1 MSYRYS
7 KSHIDDIQSSNCT
20 EHEIS
25 ILCDIQC
32 SLMKQLTAMHVVS
45 ASFNL
50 DDNALAKLHKVTG
63 FTLHI
68 THALPDCNT
77 VWTGTFTHP
86 NKQATIIGSV
96 EKL

>member
-7 KSHIDDIQSSNCT
+7 KSHIDDIQSNGCT

-32 SLMKQLTAMHVVS
+32 SLMKQLTALQAHS
-45 ASFNL
+45 ASFHLNK
-50 DDNALAKLHKVTG
+50 NAWAIQHQVTG
-63 FTLHI
+63 FTLQL
-68 THALPDCNT
+68 THALPDCTT
-77 VWTGTFTHP
+77 VWLGTFTHP
-86 NKQATIIGSV
+86 SKQATIIGTV